1 MTSTI
6 TKSEIMQVSVSK
18 IIPNPNQPR
27 KFFAEDG
34 ILRLAD
40 SIKQHGIIQPL
51 VVRQCGEHYE
61 LIAGERRLRAAKEL
75 GLDTVPCVISDINE
89 EKSAEVSIIENII
102 REDLSIFEQASA
114 IEALIDTY
122 NLTQEQVA
130 EKLSV
135 SQSFVANKLRLLRY
149 NNEEREIILQNNL
162 SERHARAI
170 LRIFDHEMRVNVLKQ
185 VVNKGLNVT
194 KTEELV
200 SSLINPEADMN
211 ATSSAKDRS
220 YNDTTAFISAINRS
234 IECAKNGNLNIKTRK
249 IVGESYTEITIILP
263 NKPKEAPSSEE
274 TVTDK
279 TCFT

>member
-6 TKSEIMQVSVSK
+6 TKSKIMQVSVSK

-51 VVRQCGEHYE
+51 VVRQCGEYYE

-75 GLDTVPCVISDINE
+75 ELDTVPCVISDINE

>member
-51 VVRQCGEHYE
+51 VVRQCGEYYE

-234 IECAKNGNLNIKTRK
+234 IECAKHGNLNIKTRK

-274 TVTDK
+274 TAAE
-279 TCFT
+279 

>member
-1 MTSTI
+1 MFGVKNMREVNYEKVGI
-6 TKSEIMQVSVSK
+6 KL
-18 IIPNPNQPR
+18 R
-27 KFFAEDG
+27 KA
-34 ILRLAD
+34 
-40 SIKQHGIIQPL
+40 
-51 VVRQCGEHYE
+51 
-61 LIAGERRLRAAKEL
+61 
-75 GLDTVPCVISDINE
+75 
-89 EKSAEVSIIENII
+89 
-102 REDLSIFEQASA
+102 REYL
-114 IEALIDTY
+114 

-185 VVNKGLNVT
+185 VVNKGLNVA

-200 SSLINPEADMN
+200 SSLINPEADMS

-274 TVTDK
+274 TITE
-279 TCFT
+279 

>member
-51 VVRQCGEHYE
+51 VVRQCGEYYE

-274 TVTDK
+274 TVADK

>member
-51 VVRQCGEHYE
+51 VVRQCGEYYE

-162 SERHARAI
+162 SERHARAV
-170 LRIFDHEMRVNVLKQ
+170 LRIFDHETRVNVLKQ
-185 VVNKGLNVT
+185 VANKGLNVT

-200 SSLINPEADMN
+200 SSLINPEADMS

-220 YNDTTAFISAINRS
+220 YSDTTAFISAINRS

-263 NKPKEAPSSEE
+263 NEPKEAPSSEE
-274 TVTDK
+274 TVTE
-279 TCFT
+279 

>member
-51 VVRQCGEHYE
+51 VVRQCGEYYE

-122 NLTQEQVA
+122 SLTQEQVA

-185 VVNKGLNVT
+185 VVNKGLNVS

-200 SSLINPEADMN
+200 SSLINPEADMS

-220 YNDTTAFISAINRS
+220 YSDTTAFISAINRS

-249 IVGESYTEITIILP
+249 IVGESYTEITIIFP
-263 NKPKEAPSSEE
+263 NNPKEAPSSEE
-274 TVTDK
+274 TVTE
-279 TCFT
+279 

>member
-51 VVRQCGEHYE
+51 VVRQCGEYYE

-185 VVNKGLNVT
+185 VANKGLNVT

-200 SSLINPEADMN
+200 SSLINPEAEMSV
-211 ATSSAKDRS
+211 TSSAKDRS

-263 NKPKEAPSSEE
+263 NEPKEAPSLEE
-274 TVTDK
+274 TAAE
-279 TCFT
+279 

>member
-51 VVRQCGEHYE
+51 VVRQCGEYYE

-185 VVNKGLNVT
+185 VANKGLNVT

-200 SSLINPEADMN
+200 SSLINPEADIS

-220 YNDTTAFISAINRS
+220 YSDTTAFISAINRS

-263 NKPKEAPSSEE
+263 NEPKEAPSSEE
-274 TVTDK
+274 IVAE
-279 TCFT
+279 

>member
-51 VVRQCGEHYE
+51 VVRQCGEYYE

-89 EKSAEVSIIENII
+89 AKSAEVSIIENII

>member
-51 VVRQCGEHYE
+51 VVRQCGEYYE

-185 VVNKGLNVT
+185 VANKGLNVT

-200 SSLINPEADMN
+200 NSLINPEADMS
-211 ATSSAKDRS
+211 ATNSAKDRS
-220 YNDTTAFISAINRS
+220 YSDTTAFISAINRS

>member
-51 VVRQCGEHYE
+51 VVRQCGEYYE

-185 VVNKGLNVT
+185 VANKGLNVT

-200 SSLINPEADMN
+200 SSLINPEADMS

-263 NKPKEAPSSEE
+263 NEPKEAPSSEE
-274 TVTDK
+274 IVAE
-279 TCFT
+279 

>member
-51 VVRQCGEHYE
+51 VVRQCGEYYE

-200 SSLINPEADMN
+200 SSLINPEADMS

>member
-6 TKSEIMQVSVSK
+6 TKSEIMQISVSK

-51 VVRQCGEHYE
+51 VVRQCGEYYE

-185 VVNKGLNVT
+185 VVNKGLNVA

-200 SSLINPEADMN
+200 SSLINPEADMS
-211 ATSSAKDRS
+211 AASSAKDRS

-274 TVTDK
+274 TVTE
-279 TCFT
+279 

>member
-61 LIAGERRLRAAKEL
+61 LIAGARRLRAAKEL

-122 NLTQEQVA
+122 SLTQEQVA

-249 IVGESYTEITIILP
+249 IVGESYSEITIILP

-274 TVTDK
+274 TVTE
-279 TCFT
+279 

>member
-51 VVRQCGEHYE
+51 VVRQCGEYYE

>member
-6 TKSEIMQVSVSK
+6 TKSKIMQVSVSK

-51 VVRQCGEHYE
+51 VVRQCGEYYE

-75 GLDTVPCVISDINE
+75 ELDTVPCVISDINE

-185 VVNKGLNVT
+185 VVTKGLNVT

>member
-51 VVRQCGEHYE
+51 VVRQCGEYYE

-122 NLTQEQVA
+122 SLTQEQVA

-170 LRIFDHEMRVNVLKQ
+170 LRIFDREMRVNVLKQ
-185 VVNKGLNVT
+185 VANKGLNVT

-200 SSLINPEADMN
+200 SSLINPEADMS

-263 NKPKEAPSSEE
+263 NEPKEAPSSEE
-274 TVTDK
+274 IVAE
-279 TCFT
+279 

>member
-51 VVRQCGEHYE
+51 VVRQCGEYYE

-185 VVNKGLNVT
+185 VVNRGLNVT

>member
-51 VVRQCGEHYE
+51 VVRQCGEYYE

-185 VVNKGLNVT
+185 VANKGLNVT

-200 SSLINPEADMN
+200 SSLINPEADMSV
-211 ATSSAKDRS
+211 TSSAKDRS

-263 NKPKEAPSSEE
+263 NEPKEAPSSEE
-274 TVTDK
+274 TVAE
-279 TCFT
+279 

>member
-1 MTSTI
+1 
-6 TKSEIMQVSVSK
+6 MQVSVSK
-18 IIPNPNQPR
+18 IIPTPNQPR

-51 VVRQCGEHYE
+51 VVRQCGEYYE

-149 NNEEREIILQNNL
+149 DNEEREIILQNNL

>member
-51 VVRQCGEHYE
+51 VVRQCGEYYE

-149 NNEEREIILQNNL
+149 DNEEREIILQNNL

>member
-51 VVRQCGEHYE
+51 VVRQCGEYYE

-185 VVNKGLNVT
+185 VANKGLNVT

-200 SSLINPEADMN
+200 SSLINPEADMSS
-211 ATSSAKDRS
+211 TSSAKDRS

-263 NKPKEAPSSEE
+263 NEPKEVPSSEE
-274 TVTDK
+274 TVAE
-279 TCFT
+279 

>member
-51 VVRQCGEHYE
+51 VVRQCGEYYE

-185 VVNKGLNVT
+185 VANKGLNVT

-200 SSLINPEADMN
+200 SSLINPEADMS
-211 ATSSAKDRS
+211 ATNSARDRS

-274 TVTDK
+274 TVAE
-279 TCFT
+279 

>member
-51 VVRQCGEHYE
+51 VVRQCGEYYE

-200 SSLINPEADMN
+200 SSLINPEADIS
-211 ATSSAKDRS
+211 ATNNAKDRS
-220 YNDTTAFISAINRS
+220 YSDTTAFISAINRS

-263 NKPKEAPSSEE
+263 NEPKEAPSSEE

>member
-51 VVRQCGEHYE
+51 VVRQCGEYYE

-185 VVNKGLNVT
+185 VVNRGLNVT

-200 SSLINPEADMN
+200 SSLINPETDMN

-249 IVGESYTEITIILP
+249 IVGESYTEITIILT
-263 NKPKEAPSSEE
+263 NEPKEVPSSEE
-274 TVTDK
+274 TVTE
-279 TCFT
+279 

>member
-6 TKSEIMQVSVSK
+6 TKNEIMQVSVSK

-51 VVRQCGEHYE
+51 VVRQCGEYYE

>member
-51 VVRQCGEHYE
+51 VVRQCGEYYE

-149 NNEEREIILQNNL
+149 NNEERKIILQNNL

-263 NKPKEAPSSEE
+263 NKPKEAPSLEE
-274 TVTDK
+274 TVAD
-279 TCFT
+279 

>member
-6 TKSEIMQVSVSK
+6 TKNEIMQVSVSK

-263 NKPKEAPSSEE
+263 NKPKEAPSLEE
-274 TVTDK
+274 RVAE
-279 TCFT
+279 